1 MVHSSLK
8 VSLIDLIYVNKVDD
22 IVYHGTLHRIDDND
36 GVLVCFDVMCK
47 KQKNCVFD
55 KNRKQF
61 KIRYLAI
68 RLLTEKRPTQF
79 KPSHVGCFSFF
90 CKRTVMDTHE
100 KPRNLNMC

>member
-8 VSLIDLIYVNKVDD
+8 VSLLDLIYVYKVDD

-47 KQKNCVFD
+47 KQKNCIFD

-61 KIRYLAI
+61 KIQNSLFSNK
-68 RLLTEKRPTQF
+68 TF
-79 KPSHVGCFSFF
+79 K
-90 CKRTVMDTHE
+90 
-100 KPRNLNMC
+100 